1 MLLTRC
7 ELEWVLDLPQKVFA
21 AGVHTVVLFFRKGKE
36 TKKPINYYQL
46 DLKGVS
52 LGKTRP
58 LNEDDLAEFEK
69 LAKGGKVKT
78 AAHWT
83 VDPKSVNQ
91 ETYDLSVV
99 NPNIEEEKLPSAA
112 ECKAK
117 IKSLYAEI
125 GEIIKGM

>member
-1 MLLTRC
+1 M
-7 ELEWVLDLPQKVFA
+7 
-21 AGVHTVVLFFRKGKE
+21 
-36 TKKPINYYQL
+36 
-46 DLKGVS
+46 S

-69 LAKGGKVKT
+69 LAKGGGGAEGKPS
-78 AAHWT
+78 AFWT
-83 VDPKSVNQ
+83 VEPAKIDQ

-117 IKSLYAEI
+117 IKSIYAEI